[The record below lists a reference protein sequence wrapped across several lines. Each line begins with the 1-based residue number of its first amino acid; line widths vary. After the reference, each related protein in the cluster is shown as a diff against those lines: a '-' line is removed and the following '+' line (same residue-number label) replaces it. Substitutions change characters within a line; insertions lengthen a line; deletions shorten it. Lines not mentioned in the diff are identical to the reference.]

1 LHQNKCFCSS
11 SRNMYFF
18 DVTTLVNERHTT
30 LNLWV
35 DSIVKSKKH
44 ALVSGLP
51 SGIRQHTRK
60 GGLLL
65 FIVVVNQML

>member
-1 LHQNKCFCSS
+1 MHQNKCFCSS

-30 LNLWV
+30 LKLWV

-44 ALVSGLP
+44 VLVSGLP
-51 SGIRQHTRK
+51 SGIKHTRK
-60 GGLLL
+60 EGLLL